1 MNASLALFGAN
12 IWTWAEIILG
22 VIFATIYIFNHLI
35 TIAGKQ
41 APRRPVRPDPRAQR
55 PPAGR
60 PEAQDEVA
68 DFLRRAAEKRG
79 GTKTPEGRPVQ
90 ERPLQERPVQER
102 IDPRIA
108 EMRAAAQK
116 RQAANRSA
124 GSAPAEIVEARTVEP
139 LPSSRWPSPVQSH
152 LDTRELAERVGHLTH
167 VDRSEAAFQAHLQ
180 SLDHQVGRI
189 NESGAGQPATAA
201 DAGPQTIG
209 APANEVFAALLSDP
223 QSLRQAIILNEIMDR
238 PVERW

>member
-22 VIFATIYIFNHLI
+22 VIFATIYVFNHLI
-35 TIAGKQ
+35 TLAGKQ

-68 DFLRRAAEKRG
+68 EFLRRAAEKRG
-79 GTKTPEGRPVQ
+79 GKTPEGRPAQ
-90 ERPLQERPVQER
+90 ERPAQERV
-102 IDPRIA
+102 DPRIA

-116 RQAANRSA
+116 RQAANRST
-124 GSAPAEIVEARTVEP
+124 SAAAEIVEARRVETRTAEP
-139 LPSSRWPSPVQSH
+139 LPSSRWPKPVQSH
-152 LDTRELAERVGHLTH
+152 LDTRELSERVGHLTH
-167 VDRSEAAFQAHLQ
+167 VDRSEAAFQAHIQ
-180 SLDHQVGRI
+180 SLDHSVGTI
-189 NESGAGQPATAA
+189 ADETSEKQAAANQPTSTLATS
-201 DAGPQTIG
+201 D
-209 APANEVFAALLSDP
+209 VFAALLSDP
-223 QSLRQAIILNEIMDR
+223 QSVRQAIILNEIIER